1 MSFRASQG
9 GGGQAVSSETGTPPK
24 AHCARLLSLTRP
36 IFSCFLFS
44 HSSAICCSNGKR
56 ALCSQR
62 LRYKAHLIMETV
74 FFPVLYFQ
82 FLPCAVWFNFNLMCI
97 CLKQQGH
104 DLWNLHLIIV
114 CRDLCHH
121 PDCVK
126 SKSLLWPICTV
137 NLSSSGT
144 AVYIWSTD
152 TKYLWHP

>member
-1 MSFRASQG
+1 MCYVVQQFKLFSSSEIIRGPLHQLSSTLSFFFSIQCIMSFRASQG

-74 FFPVLYFQ
+74 FFLCSTFSFYLVPFDLI
-82 FLPCAVWFNFNLMCI
+82 LILCAFI
-97 CLKQQGH
+97 
-104 DLWNLHLIIV
+104 
-114 CRDLCHH
+114 
-121 PDCVK
+121 
-126 SKSLLWPICTV
+126 
-137 NLSSSGT
+137 
-144 AVYIWSTD
+144 
-152 TKYLWHP
+152 

>member
-1 MSFRASQG
+1 MCYVVQQFKLFFSSEIIKVHFISSAQHLVFFFFSVQCIMSFRASQG

-74 FFPVLYFQ
+74 FFLCSTFSFYLVPFDLI
-82 FLPCAVWFNFNLMCI
+82 LILCAFI
-97 CLKQQGH
+97 
-104 DLWNLHLIIV
+104 
-114 CRDLCHH
+114 
-121 PDCVK
+121 
-126 SKSLLWPICTV
+126 
-137 NLSSSGT
+137 
-144 AVYIWSTD
+144 
-152 TKYLWHP
+152 

>member
-1 MSFRASQG
+1 MCYVVQQFKLFFSSEIIRGPLHQLSSTLSFFFSIQCIMSFRASQG

-74 FFPVLYFQ
+74 FFLCSTFSFYLVPFDLI
-82 FLPCAVWFNFNLMCI
+82 LILCAFI
-97 CLKQQGH
+97 
-104 DLWNLHLIIV
+104 
-114 CRDLCHH
+114 
-121 PDCVK
+121 
-126 SKSLLWPICTV
+126 
-137 NLSSSGT
+137 
-144 AVYIWSTD
+144 
-152 TKYLWHP
+152 